1 MIVFAICP
9 PPHFSSKWQAWP
21 FVTCT
26 VHKHHDF
33 PPFEAG
39 LATQSWP
46 DLCRLAAGCE
56 SDAKSAIF
64 SSFKTQH
71 NGQADRLSRQRVYI
85 YIIYIIIF
93 FFFYMERTAHCWMLP
108 LNWMGWGVCSWLCHV
123 GASFRESFAKAILWK
138 FAAQWKMKMANVTL
152 PMKVDTAQCPR
163 QTMCQGAKDPLRDGI
178 STTFNHHRT
187 YLLSLAH

>member
-85 YIIYIIIF
+85 YNIYNNIGCPLLDATPELNGLRGLQLAVSCRSIISRKF
-93 FFFYMERTAHCWMLP
+93 RKSDP
-108 LNWMGWGVCSWLCHV
+108 LKICRSV
-123 GASFRESFAKAILWK
+123 EDE
-138 FAAQWKMKMANVTL
+138 MANVTL